1 MYRLFNGQEPLSYV
15 KSMKDSGTDS
25 YVVPASTING
35 GNDNGYIVKLG
46 GLDWMITSLTVT
58 DSTTYKKE
66 DIVVTLYL
74 ADSIGTTRYW
84 SSASDDK
91 GTNMYSRSILRH
103 TLLNDTRL
111 KQFVSGSFAEQFLV
125 QPTHI
130 KYQHIETV
138 HGRTTVADS
147 NFNFSNDALDDLDTP
162 TSISQNRKFRAA
174 VH

>member
-1 MYRLFNGQEPLSYV
+1 MFKTKVKLKYLVVIITAFIVLMTSAIVSIFVSPNEVLALTSTSSAIQVGNGTELYDSSNQSFNQESFEDLMYRLFNGQEPLSYV

-84 SSASDDK
+84 SSP
-91 GTNMYSRSILRH
+91 LR
-103 TLLNDTRL
+103 
-111 KQFVSGSFAEQFLV
+111 
-125 QPTHI
+125 
-130 KYQHIETV
+130 
-138 HGRTTVADS
+138 
-147 NFNFSNDALDDLDTP
+147 
-162 TSISQNRKFRAA
+162 
-174 VH
+174 